1 MQFILREVN
10 VSVGKHVIE
19 QSIRYYQRWERFGI
33 SRRGDYETGFV
44 VVPLSNICRKGST
57 TER

>member
-19 QSIRYYQRWERFGI
+19 QSIRYYQRWERFGS
-33 SRRGDYETGFV
+33 SRRGDYETGFAV
-44 VVPLSNICRKGST
+44 VLLSNICRTGST